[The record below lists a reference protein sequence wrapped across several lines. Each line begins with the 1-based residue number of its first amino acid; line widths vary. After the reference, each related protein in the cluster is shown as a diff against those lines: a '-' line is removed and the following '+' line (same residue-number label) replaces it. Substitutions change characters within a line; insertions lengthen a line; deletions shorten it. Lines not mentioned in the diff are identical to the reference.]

1 VFHPRK
7 NKTSDSIDQ
16 KIFHS
21 LYCGPTIRLRS
32 SVEPSIN
39 GFNLFLCQFR
49 SIVLTMK
56 IIGTTKQKLELFF
69 IYRGGLKLWDGCPMP
84 LIYAQ

>member
-32 SVEPSIN
+32 SVEPSIS

-69 IYRGGLKLWDGCPMP
+69 KLEKLLSKWFYD
-84 LIYAQ
+84 